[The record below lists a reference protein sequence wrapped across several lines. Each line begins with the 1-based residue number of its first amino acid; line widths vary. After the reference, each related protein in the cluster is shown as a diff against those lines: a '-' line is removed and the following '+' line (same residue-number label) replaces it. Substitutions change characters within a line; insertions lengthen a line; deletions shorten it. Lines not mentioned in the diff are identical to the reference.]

1 MSGSNGWLSLDAC
14 TSCSLNY
21 FLPYTLFLYCGD
33 YAAFLI
39 AFLSSPLNQLRRVSL
54 YLRQNMAATDP
65 RRSCSFSCKLTPEK
79 LSWQVAIPIYE
90 KHEFDTPQRA
100 WPSSQ
105 RAGSTIRQYKDL
117 VFALRYHSSGT
128 YE

>member
-1 MSGSNGWLSLDAC
+1 MRVGWAGMEGSNGWLSLDDC
-14 TSCSLNY
+14 TSWSLNY

-79 LSWQVAIPIYE
+79 LSCHLAIPIYATT
-90 KHEFDTPQRA
+90 KFQHPQ
-100 WPSSQ
+100 
-105 RAGSTIRQYKDL
+105 
-117 VFALRYHSSGT
+117 
-128 YE
+128 